1 MPAAAQSC
9 TGSSARHARR
19 QQGTHPSVDM
29 TKVVMVR
36 SARLH
41 RSRLGSKRVLLF
53 ASNHPTCIACD
64 QWSVSPRKPRKYDRA
79 ECGGGLKRAAELLL
93 SILRITR
100 DQYLQ
105 QPRLG
110 PAGTLTGATHSFS
123 LRGAPNQAFQASRVP
138 GQGQEGGGAKHLNVI
153 ESKCY
158 PPSSATKAW
167 CGAGGCTG
175 TGAISAAKSA
185 STSEVATP
193 SLSQQGILE

>member
-1 MPAAAQSC
+1 MPAITRPAS
-9 TGSSARHARR
+9 HAIN
-19 QQGTHPSVDM
+19 G
-29 TKVVMVR
+29 
-36 SARLH
+36 L
-41 RSRLGSKRVLLF
+41 
-53 ASNHPTCIACD
+53 
-64 QWSVSPRKPRKYDRA
+64 SVSPRKPRKYDRA

-93 SILRITR
+93 SILKNSR

-158 PPSSATKAW
+158 PPSCATKAW

-175 TGAISAAKSA
+175 TGAESCKVSIDLRSCQFDKL
-185 STSEVATP
+185 P
-193 SLSQQGILE
+193 WYDDQRKLSY